1 MTLPRFTSGKVGNL
15 TFAHMNEIVDRL
27 EAVEKK
33 AADPNRD
40 QRGVL
45 LPFLA
50 KTTLLKPQTNNL
62 WGFTEFT
69 YGKSRDIRFPAGVD
83 GGRASGRANDPW
95 AFPLIGE
102 GLIENQLV
110 LAFPMNDDEGKLVFH
125 AVPSPVNSIV
135 ARVTGFESTV
145 VGQWK
150 YLMQAATITSISPTP
165 LIVTGGAT
173 ITAYNG
179 CEWVTD
185 GSGTYGV
192 GMRPPS
198 GTFLRQP
205 IKVGTVAVISN
216 DANGFWHFSIPNG
229 YQVTCV

>member
-1 MTLPRFTSGKVGNL
+1 MTLPRFTTGRTGNL
-15 TFAHMNEIVDRL
+15 TFTVLNEMIDRL

-50 KTTLLKPQTNNL
+50 KTTVLKPQTTNT

-69 YGKSRDIRFPAGVD
+69 YGKSRDIQFPKGVD
-83 GGRASGRANDPW
+83 GGRSSGRANDPW
-95 AFPLIGE
+95 AYPLLGE
-102 GLIENQLV
+102 GLIENQIV

-125 AVPSPVNSIV
+125 ALPSPVNSVV
-135 ARVTGFESTV
+135 ARIVNSDSV
-145 VGQWK
+145 AVGQWR
-150 YLMQAATITSISPTP
+150 YSVQAATITSVVPSP
-165 LIVTGGAT
+165 LIVTGGAVF
-173 ITAYNG
+173 TAWNG
-179 CEWVTD
+179 AEWNVD

-198 GTFLRQP
+198 GVFLRQP
-205 IKVGTVAVISN
+205 IKTGTVVVVSN

-229 YQVTCV
+229 YQVTCG